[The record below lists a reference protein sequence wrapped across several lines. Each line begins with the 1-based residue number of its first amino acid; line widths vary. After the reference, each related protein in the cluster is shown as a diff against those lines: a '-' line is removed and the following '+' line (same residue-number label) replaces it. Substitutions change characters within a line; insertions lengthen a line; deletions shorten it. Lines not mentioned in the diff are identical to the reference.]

1 MDGIS
6 ESGNDMKIFNN
17 VTETVK
23 DDLQQTVG
31 RGSRLSM
38 AAACFSIYAFDAL
51 KKELSNIDSLRF
63 LFTSPTFLKERA
75 AKEKR
80 EFYIPRLAREQSL
93 YGTEFELKL
102 RNKMTQRAV
111 ARECAD
117 WIRKK
122 VQFRS
127 FTKNDTG
134 AGYLVVENPK
144 DEDTGVYLPMNGF
157 TTSELGCERS
167 ASRNSLV
174 NRLDAPAARAYL
186 QMFDGIWNS
195 RTEPVQDVTD
205 ILIEHISHAYNE
217 NAPEFLYFVVLYNL
231 FKDYLENVSEDD
243 LPNEAVGFRSS
254 KIWNLL
260 FDFQKDAALGII
272 QKLEQYNGCILAD
285 SVGLGKTYTALAVI
299 KYYQQR
305 NKSILVLCPKKL
317 AENWNTYRDNYK
329 NNPVADDRLN
339 YTVLF
344 HTDLSRNRGTSN
356 GVDLARLNWQNYDL
370 VVIDESHNFRN
381 GEANAHGD
389 RENRYMK
396 LMRKVMCGGVRT
408 KVLMLSATPVNNRFS
423 DLKNQLALA
432 YEGDAAQLDEKLE
445 TKTTIDQIF
454 RQAQKAYNQWCELPA
469 AERKTERLLRSLSFD
484 FFKLLD
490 SVTIA
495 RSRKH
500 IQKYYDMDA
509 IGRFPRRLR
518 PLSLRPRFTKKDAA
532 ITYQE
537 IADELAS
544 LTLAVY
550 TPSHFLLPSRREK
563 YEALAEMQG
572 KNISVEGR
580 EEGICKLM
588 GVNLMK
594 RLESSVHSFRMTLDR
609 VKSAVDNALGQIA
622 WYEANAQND
631 FDIDGMPQMDGEDF
645 DIDDTEYDGFVGR
658 NFQISL
664 HDMDVISWRE
674 ALRKDQETLAL
685 LLSMVKDIGPEDDE
699 KLQTLKRL
707 LVDKMQR
714 PINPDNRK
722 VLIFTAF
729 ADTAAYLY
737 EELAPF
743 VKAMCGIDTA
753 LVTGT
758 GGGKTTR
765 KDVASDFNEILTCF
779 SPVSKDRAA
788 LGLPDGTDIDLLIA
802 TDCISE
808 GQNLQ
813 DCDYLV
819 NYDIHWNP
827 VRIIQ
832 RFGRIDRIGSRN
844 SVIQLV
850 NFWPDVDLDTYIHLK
865 NRVETRMKITVLT
878 STGDDDPINLDEHGD
893 LAYRREQLK
902 RLQEEVVDIEDMN
915 DGISIM
921 DLGLNEYRLAIMDY
935 LKHHE
940 ELRDVPSGL
949 HAVVPATDE
958 LPPGIVFVLRNIN
971 DSVNAARQNQLH
983 PYYMVYIGTDGAVVC
998 DYLQPKKLLDDLHTL
1013 CYGKKEP
1020 VRALCETFN
1029 RETDDGADMRGP
1041 SELLSEAINSIMDT
1055 KEESDIDSLFRA
1067 GGTTALLSE
1076 VQGIDDF
1083 ELVAFVVVKE
1093 VDA

>member
-1 MDGIS
+1 MFNSNWNDA
-6 ESGNDMKIFNN
+6 SG
-17 VTETVK
+17 
-23 DDLQQTVG
+23 
-31 RGSRLSM
+31 
-38 AAACFSIYAFDAL
+38 A
-51 KKELSNIDSLRF
+51 
-63 LFTSPTFLKERA
+63 
-75 AKEKR
+75 
-80 EFYIPRLAREQSL
+80 
-93 YGTEFELKL
+93 
-102 RNKMTQRAV
+102 
-111 ARECAD
+111 
-117 WIRKK
+117 
-122 VQFRS
+122 
-127 FTKNDTG
+127 
-134 AGYLVVENPK
+134 
-144 DEDTGVYLPMNGF
+144 
-157 TTSELGCERS
+157 
-167 ASRNSLV
+167 
-174 NRLDAPAARAYL
+174 
-186 QMFDGIWNS
+186 
-195 RTEPVQDVTD
+195 VQDVTD

-217 NAPEFLYFVVLYNL
+217 NAPEFLYFVILYNL

-243 LPNEAVGFRSS
+243 LPNEAYGFKSS

-260 FDFQKDAALGII
+260 FQFQKDAVLGII

-329 NNPVADDRLN
+329 NNPVAGDRLN

-344 HTDLSRNRGTSN
+344 HTDLSREKGISN
-356 GVDLARLNWQNYDL
+356 GINLARINWQNYDL

-381 GEANAHGD
+381 GEASAHGD

-396 LMRKVMCGGVRT
+396 LMRKVMRGGVRT
-408 KVLMLSATPVNNRFS
+408 KVLMLSATPVNNKFS

-432 YEGDAAQLDEKLE
+432 YEGDAAEFDEKLV
-445 TKTTIDQIF
+445 TKTSIDQIF
-454 RQAQKAYNQWCELPA
+454 RQAQKAYNEWCELPLG
-469 AERKTERLLRSLSFD
+469 ERKTERLLRSLSFD

-500 IQKYYDMDA
+500 IQKYYDMDE
-509 IGRFPRRLR
+509 IGRFPHRLR
-518 PLSLRPRFTKKDAA
+518 PISLRPRFTKKDAA

-537 IADELAS
+537 ISDELGA

-550 TPSHFLLPSRREK
+550 APSHFLLASRRAK
-563 YEALAEMQG
+563 YETLAEMQG

-580 EEGICKLM
+580 EEGIRKLM

-609 VKSAVDNALGQIA
+609 VKAAVDNALGQIA
-622 WYEANAQND
+622 WFEANGQAD
-631 FDIDGMPQMDGEDF
+631 FDVDDLPQAENEDF
-645 DIDDTEYDGFVGR
+645 DIDDAEYDGFVGQT
-658 NFQISL
+658 FKISL
-664 HDMDVISWRE
+664 RDMDVQSWKASLE
-674 ALRKDQETLAL
+674 KDQETLAL
-685 LLSMVKDIGPEDDE
+685 LLSMVKDIGPDDDE

-707 LVDKMQR
+707 LVDKMER
-714 PINPDNRK
+714 PINPGNRK
-722 VLIFTAF
+722 VLVFTAF

-753 LVTGT
+753 LITGT

-765 KDVASDFNEILTCF
+765 KDVSSDFNEILTCF
-779 SPVSKDRAA
+779 SPISKDRAA
-788 LGLPDGTDIDLLIA
+788 LGLPNGTDIDLLIA

-844 SVIQLV
+844 RVIQLV
-850 NFWPDVDLDTYIHLK
+850 NFWPDVDLDEYIHLK
-865 NRVETRMKITVLT
+865 ARVETRMKITVMT

-893 LAYRREQLK
+893 LAYRREQLR
-902 RLQEEVVDIEDMN
+902 RLQDEVVDIEDMN
-915 DGISIM
+915 EGISIM
-921 DLGLNEYRLAIMDY
+921 DLGLNEYRLAVMDY
-935 LKHHE
+935 LKHHD
-940 ELRDVPSGL
+940 ELRDVPPGL
-949 HAVVPATDE
+949 HAVVPATDT

-971 DSVNAARQNQLH
+971 DSVNADRQNQLH
-983 PYYMVYIGTDGAVVC
+983 PYYMVYIGSDGEVIC
-998 DYLQPKKLLDDLHTL
+998 DYLQPKQLLDDLHEL
-1013 CYGKKEP
+1013 CYGRKEP
-1020 VRALCETFN
+1020 VRALCDAFN
-1029 RETDDGADMRGP
+1029 GETDDGADMRGP
-1041 SELLSEAINSIMDT
+1041 SELLSDAINSIMDT

-1076 VQGIDDF
+1076 VKGIDDF

-1093 VDA
+1093 AGAEC

>member
-1 MDGIS
+1 MELFD
-6 ESGNDMKIFNN
+6 N
-17 VTETVK
+17 VTHLVK
-23 DDLQQTVG
+23 DDLQKTIG
-31 RGSRLSM
+31 KGSRLSM

-51 KKELSNIDSLRF
+51 KKELSKIDSLRF

-80 EFYIPRLAREQSL
+80 EFYIPRLAREKSL

-102 RNKMTQRAV
+102 RNKMTQRAI

-117 WIRKK
+117 WIREK

-127 FTKNDTG
+127 FTEEDAG
-134 AGYLVVENPK
+134 AGYLIVENS
-144 DEDTGVYLPMNGF
+144 EEADTGVYLPMNGF

-167 ASRNSLV
+167 ASRNSLI

-186 QMFDGIWNS
+186 QLFDGIWNNHAK
-195 RTEPVQDVTD
+195 PVQDVTD

-231 FKDYLENVSEDD
+231 FKDYLEHVSEDD

-344 HTDLSRNRGTSN
+344 HTDLSRERGTSN

-381 GEANAHGD
+381 GEASAHGD
-389 RENRYMK
+389 KENRYMK
-396 LMRKVMCGGVRT
+396 LMRKVMRGGVRT
-408 KVLMLSATPVNNRFS
+408 KVLMLSATPVNNKFS

-432 YEGDAAQLDEKLE
+432 YEGDAAELDEKLE
-445 TKTTIDQIF
+445 TNSSIQQIF
-454 RQAQKAYNQWCELPA
+454 RQAQQAYNEWCDLPL

-495 RSRKH
+495 RSRRH

-518 PLSLRPRFTKKDAA
+518 PLSLRPRFTKKDDA

-537 IADELAS
+537 IADELGA

-550 TPSHFLLPSRREK
+550 TPSHFLLASRRAK

-580 EEGICKLM
+580 EEGIRKLM

-609 VKSAVDNALGQIA
+609 VKAAVDDALGQIA
-622 WYEANAQND
+622 WFEENAQSD
-631 FDIDGMPQMDGEDF
+631 FDIDGLPQMGSEDL
-645 DIDDTEYDGFVGR
+645 DIDDAEYDGLVGR
-658 NFQISL
+658 NFRFSL
-664 HDMDVISWRE
+664 RDMDVLSWKE
-674 ALRKDQETLAL
+674 ALQKDQETLAL

-707 LVDKMQR
+707 LVDKMER
-714 PINPDNRK
+714 PINPGNRK
-722 VLIFTAF
+722 CLIFTAF

-743 VKAMCGIDTA
+743 VKHMCGIDTA

-765 KDVASDFNEILTCF
+765 RDVSSDFNEILTCF

-832 RFGRIDRIGSRN
+832 RFGRIDRIGSHN
-844 SVIQLV
+844 KVIQLV
-850 NFWPDVDLDTYIHLK
+850 NFWPDVDLDEYIHLK
-865 NRVETRMKITVLT
+865 ARVETRMKLTVMT

-915 DGISIM
+915 EGISIM
-921 DLGLNEYRLAIMDY
+921 DLGLNEYRLAVMDY

-940 ELRDVPSGL
+940 ELRDVPPGL

-971 DSVNAARQNQLH
+971 DSVNIDRQNQLH
-983 PYYMVYIGTDGAVVC
+983 PYYMVYIGTDGTVVC
-998 DYLQPKKLLDDLHTL
+998 DYLQPKQLLDDLHTL
-1013 CYGKKEP
+1013 CYGKKAP
-1020 VRALCETFN
+1020 VRALCDAFN
-1029 RETDDGADMRGP
+1029 RETDDGADMRDP
-1041 SELLSEAINSIMDT
+1041 SELLSEAINSILDT

-1076 VQGIDDF
+1076 VKGIDDF

-1093 VDA
+1093 AGA

>member
-1 MDGIS
+1 MELFD
-6 ESGNDMKIFNN
+6 N
-17 VTETVK
+17 VTHLVK
-23 DDLQQTVG
+23 DDLQKTIG
-31 RGSRLSM
+31 KDSRLSM

-51 KKELSNIDSLRF
+51 KKELSKIDSLRF

-80 EFYIPRLAREQSL
+80 EFYIPRLAREKSL

-102 RNKMTQRAV
+102 RNKMTQRAI

-117 WIRKK
+117 WIREK

-127 FTKNDTG
+127 FTEEDAG
-134 AGYLVVENPK
+134 AGYLIVENS
-144 DEDTGVYLPMNGF
+144 EEADTGVYLPMNGF

-167 ASRNSLV
+167 ASRNSLI

-186 QMFDGIWNS
+186 QLFDGIWNNHAK
-195 RTEPVQDVTD
+195 PVQDVTD

-231 FKDYLENVSEDD
+231 FEDYLEHVSEDD

-344 HTDLSRNRGTSN
+344 HTDLSRERGTSN

-381 GEANAHGD
+381 GEASAHGD
-389 RENRYMK
+389 KENRYMK
-396 LMRKVMCGGVRT
+396 LMRKVMRGGVRT
-408 KVLMLSATPVNNRFS
+408 KVLMLSATPVNNKFS

-432 YEGDAAQLDEKLE
+432 YEGDAAELDEKLE
-445 TKTTIDQIF
+445 TNSSIQQIF
-454 RQAQKAYNQWCELPA
+454 RQAQQAYNEWCDLPL

-495 RSRKH
+495 RSRRH

-518 PLSLRPRFTKKDAA
+518 PLSLRPRFTKKDDA

-537 IADELAS
+537 IADELGA

-550 TPSHFLLPSRREK
+550 TPSHFLLASRRAK

-580 EEGICKLM
+580 EEGIRKLM

-609 VKSAVDNALGQIA
+609 VKAAVDDALGQIA
-622 WYEANAQND
+622 WFEENAQSD
-631 FDIDGMPQMDGEDF
+631 FDIDGLPQMDSEDL
-645 DIDDTEYDGFVGR
+645 DIDDAEYDGLVGR
-658 NFQISL
+658 NFRFSL
-664 HDMDVISWRE
+664 RDMDVLSWKE
-674 ALRKDQETLAL
+674 ALQKDQETLAL

-707 LVDKMQR
+707 LVDKMER
-714 PINPDNRK
+714 PINPGNRK
-722 VLIFTAF
+722 CLIFTAF

-737 EELAPF
+737 KELAPF
-743 VKAMCGIDTA
+743 VKHMCGIDTA

-765 KDVASDFNEILTCF
+765 RDVSSDFNEILTCF

-832 RFGRIDRIGSRN
+832 RFGRIDRIGSHN
-844 SVIQLV
+844 KVIQLV
-850 NFWPDVDLDTYIHLK
+850 NFWPDVDLDEYIHLK
-865 NRVETRMKITVLT
+865 ARVETRMKLTVMT

-915 DGISIM
+915 EGISIM
-921 DLGLNEYRLAIMDY
+921 DLGLNEYRLAVMDY

-940 ELRDVPSGL
+940 ELRDVPPGL
-949 HAVVPATDE
+949 HTVVPATDE

-971 DSVNAARQNQLH
+971 DSVNIDRQNQLH
-983 PYYMVYIGTDGAVVC
+983 PYYMVYIGTDGTVVC
-998 DYLQPKKLLDDLHTL
+998 DYLQPKQLLDDLHTL
-1013 CYGKKEP
+1013 CYGKKAP
-1020 VRALCETFN
+1020 VRALCDAFN
-1029 RETDDGADMRGP
+1029 RETDDGADMRDP
-1041 SELLSEAINSIMDT
+1041 SELLSEAINSILDT

-1067 GGTTALLSE
+1067 GGTTALLSK

-1083 ELVAFVVVKE
+1083 ELIAFVVVKE
-1093 VDA
+1093 ADA

>member
-1 MDGIS
+1 MELFD
-6 ESGNDMKIFNN
+6 N
-17 VTETVK
+17 VTHLVK
-23 DDLQQTVG
+23 DDLQKTIG
-31 RGSRLSM
+31 KGSRLSM

-51 KKELSNIDSLRF
+51 KKELSKIDSLRF

-80 EFYIPRLAREQSL
+80 EFYIPRLAREKSL

-102 RNKMTQRAV
+102 RNKMTQRAI

-117 WIRKK
+117 WIREK

-127 FTKNDTG
+127 FTEEDAG
-134 AGYLVVENPK
+134 AGYLIVENS
-144 DEDTGVYLPMNGF
+144 EEADTGVYLPMNGF

-167 ASRNSLV
+167 ASRNSLI

-186 QMFDGIWNS
+186 QLFDGIWNNHAK
-195 RTEPVQDVTD
+195 PVQDVTD

-231 FKDYLENVSEDD
+231 FKDYLEHVSEDD

-344 HTDLSRNRGTSN
+344 HTDLSRERGTSN

-381 GEANAHGD
+381 GEASAHGD
-389 RENRYMK
+389 KENRYMK
-396 LMRKVMCGGVRT
+396 LMRKVMRGGVRT
-408 KVLMLSATPVNNRFS
+408 KVLMLSATPVNNKFS

-432 YEGDAAQLDEKLE
+432 YEGDAAELDEKLE
-445 TKTTIDQIF
+445 TNSSIQQIF
-454 RQAQKAYNQWCELPA
+454 RQAQQAYNEWCDLPL

-495 RSRKH
+495 RSRRH

-518 PLSLRPRFTKKDAA
+518 PLSLRPRFTKKDDA

-537 IADELAS
+537 IADELGA

-550 TPSHFLLPSRREK
+550 TPSHFLLASRRAK

-580 EEGICKLM
+580 EEGIRKLM

-609 VKSAVDNALGQIA
+609 VKVAVDDALGQIA
-622 WYEANAQND
+622 WFEENAQSD
-631 FDIDGMPQMDGEDF
+631 FDIDGLPQMDSEDL
-645 DIDDTEYDGFVGR
+645 DIDDAEYDGLVGR
-658 NFQISL
+658 NFRFSL
-664 HDMDVISWRE
+664 RDMDVLSWKE
-674 ALRKDQETLAL
+674 ALQKDQETLAL

-707 LVDKMQR
+707 LVDKMER
-714 PINPDNRK
+714 PINPGNRK
-722 VLIFTAF
+722 CLIFTAF

-743 VKAMCGIDTA
+743 VKHMCGIDTA
-753 LVTGT
+753 LITGT

-765 KDVASDFNEILTCF
+765 EDVSSDFNEILTCF
-779 SPVSKDRAA
+779 SPISKDRAA

-832 RFGRIDRIGSRN
+832 RFGRIDRIGSHN
-844 SVIQLV
+844 KVIQLV
-850 NFWPDVDLDTYIHLK
+850 NFWPDVDLDEYIHLK
-865 NRVETRMKITVLT
+865 ARVETRMKLTVMT

-915 DGISIM
+915 EGISIM
-921 DLGLNEYRLAIMDY
+921 DLGLNEYRLAVMDY

-940 ELRDVPSGL
+940 ELRDVPPGL

-971 DSVNAARQNQLH
+971 DSVNIDRQNQLH
-983 PYYMVYIGTDGAVVC
+983 PYYMVYIGTDGTVVC
-998 DYLQPKKLLDDLHTL
+998 DYLQPKQLLDDLHTL
-1013 CYGKKEP
+1013 CYGKKAP
-1020 VRALCETFN
+1020 VRTLCEAFN

-1041 SELLSEAINSIMDT
+1041 SELLSEAINSILDT

-1083 ELVAFVVVKE
+1083 ELIAFVVVE
-1093 VDA
+1093 EAEA